1 MLVPALGPAF
11 LTSGMFAFLAS
22 MDNYPISIFFT
33 DAWTKTLPIQMLQY
47 VEENPDP
54 TIAAISSGLV
64 LLAILALDRRRPAGR
79 PAQTRGFLGHDDEP
93 KPCDLLVTADLIMT
107 LDAAGRIV
115 KNGAIAVTD
124 RDDRRYRPGRRTARR
139 AGRRPETIEGKGR
152 IVMAGLVNVHNHT
165 PLMITRGMIE
175 DVGFAPM
182 YTPGIP
188 QGHWLTADDAYAL
201 SSLGHY
207 ELLRAGCT
215 TVMDFYRYPSS
226 CARAASELGVR
237 AVIAGRVH
245 DAEPGS
251 LANGTH
257 SYSTA
262 IGQASLKENA
272 ELIERW
278 NGHDNGRIRCDWAPH
293 APDTCSDDLLREVKK
308 LADAHGGNV
317 HTHLSQLPAE
327 IEAVK
332 ARTGLT
338 PPQLMDKLGLLNE
351 KTDRRALH
359 PHGPR
364 RHRAVRQVED
374 DGGARADRQRQGRPH
389 RADHGADGSR
399 RPHRALHRHLLG
411 RHDRGDA
418 LGDLHAAHQPPGQRA
433 RPAHRARLGT
443 RRPAPTR
450 SGLGDKVGS
459 LEVGKKADIVLLD
472 NRSPIAGADDRR
484 LRRAGA
490 QRLGPRR
497 RHGDR
502 RRPVVLA
509 GGRLTL
515 ADGDA
520 IVANAQAVAAQA
532 LAARGPRG
540 DRLSCRA

>member
-1 MLVPALGPAF
+1 MTSEPA
-11 LTSGMFAFLAS
+11 
-22 MDNYPISIFFT
+22 
-33 DAWTKTLPIQMLQY
+33 
-47 VEENPDP
+47 
-54 TIAAISSGLV
+54 
-64 LLAILALDRRRPAGR
+64 
-79 PAQTRGFLGHDDEP
+79 
-93 KPCDLLVTADLIMT
+93 PCDLLVTADLIMT
-107 LDAAGRIV
+107 LDAASRIV

-124 RDDRRYRPGRRTARR
+124 RTIVDIGPAEELRARWTPSR
-139 AGRRPETIEGKGR
+139 TIEGKGR
-152 IVMAGLVNVHNHT
+152 IAMAGLVNVHNHT

-175 DVGFAPM
+175 DIGFAPM
-182 YTPGIP
+182 YTPGVP
-188 QGHWLTADDAYAL
+188 QGHWLDADDAYAL
-201 SSLGHY
+201 SALGHY

-251 LANGTH
+251 LADGKH

-262 IGQASLKENA
+262 IGQMSLRENA
-272 ELIERW
+272 ELIEKW

-351 KTDRRALH
+351 RLIAAHCIHMDRADIEICGKSKMTVAHAPIGNAKGGRIAPIMELME
-359 PHGPR
+359 
-364 RHRAVRQVED
+364 A
-374 DGGARADRQRQGRPH
+374 GARIALCTDTFSGDMIEAMRWAISMQRINRQGNVLDPRTVLDWGTQ
-389 RADHGADGSR
+389 AGAN
-399 RPHRALHRHLLG
+399 
-411 RHDRGDA
+411 A
-418 LGDLHAAHQPPGQRA
+418 LG
-433 RPAHRARLGT
+433 LGNQ
-443 RRPAPTR
+443 
-450 SGLGDKVGS
+450 VGS

-472 NRSPIAGADDRR
+472 NRSPSLAPMVDGYGVLVHSASGHDVDTVIVDGR
-484 LRRAGA
+484 
-490 QRLGPRR
+490 
-497 RHGDR
+497 
-502 RRPVVLA
+502 VVLA

-520 IVANAQAVAAQA
+520 IVANAQAVAGKLWSRAGRQA
-532 LAARGPRG
+532 IG
-540 DRLSCRA
+540 